1 MEVWIARVGDNIDA
15 ALPTHIV
22 GVFQHRESAEKTVL
36 GMVGDTPITQYLE
49 TPISTEWDAGD
60 EVYAVELYE
69 VRKT

>member
-36 GMVGDTPITQYLE
+36 EIMGDTPVTKYLK
-49 TPISTEWDAGD
+49 TSSSTEWDTGD
-60 EVYAVELYE
+60 EVYAVELYR
-69 VRKT
+69 VQKT